1 MTTTPFRSPRLLA
14 VDDVAERLQLS
25 SKTVR
30 RSIDRGEL
38 AVHRLGH
45 RLRISEADLAA
56 FLAMR
61 RE

>member
-1 MTTTPFRSPRLLA
+1 MAATSSRSPCLLA

-25 SKTVR
+25 VKTVR

-38 AVHRLGH
+38 VVHRLGR
-45 RLRISEADLAA
+45 RLRVSEADLAA

-61 RE
+61 RK